1 MKSRIIGTATVKT
14 SAERKLATHRSAVMF
29 AVLGGVLL
37 VAASAPAAETWTDIS
52 TPLIEQLKR
61 QGEKLAWPGGCSG
74 VVTDRLTGSVVVKVV
89 GAGLWRSV
97 DQGATWQ
104 RIDGGTVSGRDE
116 TGWATSVDQNDPRR
130 MASFS
135 LDGLAGWTTDGKKW
149 QSFADNGRNWD
160 FGSVDWSAAIPRT
173 IIVAKHETDP
183 PGEVDLSTDGGRT
196 WRKLAIR
203 LNGKPDL
210 VAMVGALDAKTLIY
224 SNGQGI
230 LRSTD
235 VGVNWTQVS
244 DANPLTRI
252 PVCFR
257 GVAYLGTAAG
267 LLVSKDQGATWQTQG
282 APVKI
287 QQGPFFGA
295 DERILLVLGSDGV
308 FQSQDAG
315 QSWTRVAGLKPN
327 EPGQGFSF
335 ATKWFGCYAWDPVND
350 ILYASTMGNP
360 VFKLE
365 LSKPPP
371 SRP

>member
-1 MKSRIIGTATVKT
+1 MRTRT
-14 SAERKLATHRSAVMF
+14 SHRSMSRTNVEPRPAARRSAMRF
-29 AVLGGVLL
+29 ALLGGALL
-37 VAASAPAAETWTDIS
+37 LAARVQAAETWTDIS
-52 TPLIEQLKR
+52 TPLIEKLKS

-74 VVTDRLTGSVVVKVV
+74 IVADRLTGWVVVKVV
-89 GAGLWRSV
+89 GGGLWRSA

-116 TGWATSVDQNDPRR
+116 TGWATSVDQNDPQR

-135 LDGLAGWTTDGKKW
+135 LDGLAGWTADGKKW
-149 QSFADNGRNWD
+149 QSLTDNGRNWD
-160 FGSVDWSAAIPRT
+160 FGAVDWSAAAPQT

-203 LNGKPDL
+203 LNGKQDL

-235 VGVNWTQVS
+235 TGVSWTQVS
-244 DANPLTRI
+244 TANPLTRI

-257 GVAYLGTAAG
+257 GVVYLGTAAG
-267 LLVSKDQGATWQTQG
+267 LLVSQNQGATWQTQG

-295 DERILLVLGSDGV
+295 DERTMMALGSDGALLTE
-308 FQSQDAG
+308 DAG
-315 QSWTRVAGLKPN
+315 QNWTRVAGLKPN
-327 EPGQGFSF
+327 ERGQGFSF
-335 ATKWFGCYAWDPVND
+335 ATKWFGCYAWDPVNN

-360 VFKLE
+360 AFKLQ
-365 LSKPPP
+365 LGKLPP
-371 SRP
+371 SRQ

>member
-1 MKSRIIGTATVKT
+1 MSTPGTNAKATP
-14 SAERKLATHRSAVMF
+14 AAPRSARILVLF
-29 AVLGGVLL
+29 AGVLSL
-37 VAASAPAAETWTDIS
+37 AAAAEAAETWTDIS
-52 TPLIEQLKR
+52 TPLIEKLKG

-74 VVTDRLTGSVVVKVV
+74 VVVDRLTGGVVVKVV
-89 GAGLWRSV
+89 GGGLWRSA
-97 DQGATWQ
+97 DRGATWQ
-104 RIDGGTVSGRDE
+104 RIDAGAVSGRDE

-135 LDGLAGWTTDGKKW
+135 LDGLAGWTADGKRW
-149 QSFADNGRNWD
+149 QSFTDNGRNWD
-160 FGSVDWSAAIPRT
+160 FGSVDWSTAAPKT
-173 IIVAKHETDP
+173 ILAAKHETDP
-183 PGEVDLSTDGGRT
+183 LGEVDLSTDGGRT

-203 LNGKPDL
+203 LNGKQDL

-230 LRSTD
+230 LRSAD
-235 VGVNWTQVS
+235 SGVNWTRVS
-244 DANPLTRI
+244 TANPLTRI

-295 DERILLVLGSDGV
+295 DERTMMALGSDGA
-308 FQSQDAG
+308 FLTQDAG
-315 QSWTRVAGLKPN
+315 RNWTRVAGLKAN
-327 EPGQGFSF
+327 ERGQGFSF
-335 ATKWFGCYAWDPVND
+335 ATKWFGCYAWDPVHNT
-350 ILYASTMGNP
+350 LYASTMGNP
-360 VFKLE
+360 AFKLE
-365 LSKPPP
+365 LGKMPP

>member
-1 MKSRIIGTATVKT
+1 MRTGTRDTPLARTN
-14 SAERKLATHRSAVMF
+14 AEPRPPAYRAAAIFTL
-29 AVLGGVLL
+29 LGGGLVL
-37 VAASAPAAETWTDIS
+37 AARAPAAETWTDIS
-52 TPLIEQLKR
+52 TPLIEKLKR

-74 VVTDRLTGSVVVKVV
+74 VVADRLTGAVVVKVV
-89 GAGLWRSV
+89 GGGLWRSV
-97 DQGATWQ
+97 DRGATWQ
-104 RIDGGTVSGRDE
+104 HLDGGTVAGRDE
-116 TGWATSVDQNDPRR
+116 TGWATSVDQNDPQR

-135 LDGLAGWTTDGKKW
+135 LDGRAGWTADGKQW
-149 QSFADNGRNWD
+149 QSFTDNGRNWD
-160 FGSVDWSAAIPRT
+160 FGSVDWSAATPQT

-235 VGVNWTQVS
+235 AGVRWTQVS
-244 DANPLTRI
+244 AANPLTRI

-257 GVAYLGTAAG
+257 GVVYLGTAAG
-267 LLVSKDQGATWQTQG
+267 LLVSRDQGATWPTQG
-282 APVKI
+282 VPVKI

-295 DERILLVLGSDGV
+295 DERTMLVLGSDGA
-308 FQSQDAG
+308 FLTQDAG
-315 QSWTRVAGLKPN
+315 QNWTRVAGLKPN
-327 EPGQGFSF
+327 ERGQGFSF
-335 ATKWFGCYAWDPVND
+335 ATKWFGCYAWDPVHN

-360 VFKLE
+360 AFKLE
-365 LSKPPP
+365 LGKLPFEK
-371 SRP
+371 